1 MREKPFTFEI
11 YTHSMPNKFRIFLL
25 IFLLIILIVGFFVPN
40 GIRTAVSN
48 NIWSISFLKA
58 DGKSENLD
66 NQRTDIPPGHRHAG
80 VLLANQAL
88 REDLTSLDAA
98 FMESLAM
105 IPDRLNLRTRA
116 NLLFLQ
122 QDHENAIFIWKDLGM
137 WSTLQYTASTLLKE
151 ERFDMAIFASRS
163 GYELYPNR
171 SVSNYKNTMMAKANF
186 LLEQGQISEAISEYK
201 TIIVRFPGEGS
212 PYEALARAYW
222 HNQQPDLA
230 LFTLEQGWEPN
241 TGNVRFFITAASIYG
256 QNGMTADALRAYQSA
271 LLIDPDNSTAL
282 TGIERLTGADE

>member
-1 MREKPFTFEI
+1 MREKPFTFEAF
-11 YTHSMPNKFRIFLL
+11 TRSMPNKFRILLL
-25 IFLLIILIVGFFVPN
+25 ILLFIILVVGFFVPN

-48 NIWSISFLKA
+48 NIWSISFLKT
-58 DGKSENLD
+58 DGKSKNPD
-66 NQRTDIPPGHRHAG
+66 NQLTDIPSRHRHAG

-88 REDLTSLDAA
+88 REDQTSLDAA
-98 FMESLAM
+98 FMESLVM

-122 QDHENAIFIWKDLGM
+122 QDYENAIFIWKDLGM
-137 WSTLQYTASTLLKE
+137 WSTLQYTASALLKE
-151 ERFDMAIFASRS
+151 GKFDEAILASRS

-222 HNQQPDLA
+222 QNQQPDLA

-241 TGNVRFFITAASIYG
+241 TDNVRFFITAASIYE

-271 LLIDPDNSTAL
+271 LLIDPDNSTAFN
-282 TGIERLTGADE
+282 GIERLTGADE

>member
-25 IFLLIILIVGFFVPN
+25 IFLLLILIVGFFVPN
-40 GIRTAVSN
+40 GIRTAISN

>member
-1 MREKPFTFEI
+1 
-11 YTHSMPNKFRIFLL
+11 MPNKFRILLL
-25 IFLLIILIVGFFVPN
+25 ILLFIILVVGFFVPN

-48 NIWSISFLKA
+48 NIWSISFLKT
-58 DGKSENLD
+58 DGKSKNPD
-66 NQRTDIPPGHRHAG
+66 NQLTDIPSRHRHAG

-88 REDLTSLDAA
+88 REDQTSLDAA
-98 FMESLAM
+98 FMESLVM

-122 QDHENAIFIWKDLGM
+122 QDYENAIFIWKDLGM
-137 WSTLQYTASTLLKE
+137 WSTLQYTASALLKE
-151 ERFDMAIFASRS
+151 GKFDEAILASRS

-222 HNQQPDLA
+222 QNQQPDLA

-241 TGNVRFFITAASIYG
+241 TDNVRFFITAASIYE

-271 LLIDPDNSTAL
+271 LLIDPDNSTAFD
-282 TGIERLTGADE
+282 GIERLTGADE